1 MLGPDPEA
9 LTRQVAAF
17 PRPPDEPRFERADA
31 LLDGTYA
38 ELSASWYSELRRL
51 ADAYAAGDL
60 LREDVLAHAE
70 AVPRFPLGPAEESDD
85 EQTAALREA
94 AALVDEVGAVSA
106 WYDDLLALLDPP
118 PSALSLD
125 ERLLHGFGYALA
137 HGLFLGARTPE
148 QVVRRLR
155 VAYRSVGVRLD
166 EAETDGETERTT
178 FTCPYRNVAA
188 GRCGERRVCHE
199 KLDRVDDGYVTYLAE
214 RDIDYQRPRA
224 CGGGQCFSEVRQEPP
239 DRWWPA
245 TAPAAVDGADDA
257 D

>member
-1 MLGPDPEA
+1 MLGPDPET

-17 PRPPDEPRFERADA
+17 PRPPNEPRFERADA

-38 ELSASWYSELRRL
+38 EMSGSWYQRLRRL
-51 ADAYAAGDL
+51 ADGYAAGDV
-60 LREDVLAHAE
+60 LREDVLAHVE
-70 AVPRFPLGPAEESDD
+70 AVPRFPLGTAEQPDSERA
-85 EQTAALREA
+85 AALGEA
-94 AALVDEVGAVSA
+94 AALVDGVRAVA
-106 WYDDLLALLDPP
+106 TWYDDLLELLDPP

-137 HGLFLGARTPE
+137 YGLFLGARTPE

-155 VAYRSVGVRLD
+155 VAYRSVGVRID
-166 EAETDGETERTT
+166 EAETDGDTERTT

-214 RDIDYQRPRA
+214 RGIDYQRPRG
-224 CGGGQCFSEVRQEPP
+224 CGGEQCFSEVEREGTE
-239 DRWWPA
+239 RWWPA
-245 TAPAAVDGADDA
+245 VPPAAVDGDGDA
-257 D
+257 G